1 MEKEKTN
8 KAKLLGRFSVDA
20 GLVWIGD
27 PCYIMHKN
35 GNLSTSLGYDWDN
48 FVELVGSEDYKSF
61 EHDKTGEEGL
71 GVMVRTPGGDGMFPV
86 IGFFDNEDKIAFVI
100 IDFNDSFKGKY
111 DEPEEEE
118 IKEDEPD
125 YTEIDP
131 NKYNW

>member
-1 MEKEKTN
+1 M
-8 KAKLLGRFSVDA
+8 ACSLL
-20 GLVWIGD
+20 LV
-27 PCYIMHKN
+27 
-35 GNLSTSLGYDWDN
+35 
-48 FVELVGSEDYKSF
+48 
-61 EHDKTGEEGL
+61 
-71 GVMVRTPGGDGMFPV
+71 
-86 IGFFDNEDKIAFVI
+86 FFDNEDKIAFVI